1 MSKMLLGVI
10 IDNSLKFD
18 THVNNVCKK
27 VSKLQFLMFKIKS
40 YLTYEAQQIFYNSY
54 ILPCFDYCITL
65 WGYSR
70 KSNLDKLYMY
80 QKKIGSSILN
90 DYISP
95 SHIIFQQLG
104 WLTIYE
110 RVDFIT
116 LKQMYKCIFEEMPSA
131 LTDLFEFQDNHRE
144 VLLKTYYK

>member
-1 MSKMLLGVI
+1 
-10 IDNSLKFD
+10 
-18 THVNNVCKK
+18 
-27 VSKLQFLMFKIKS
+27 
-40 YLTYEAQQIFYNSY
+40 
-54 ILPCFDYCITL
+54 
-65 WGYSR
+65 
-70 KSNLDKLYMY
+70 MY
-80 QKKIGSSILN
+80 QKKIGRSILN

-131 LTDLFEFQDNHRE
+131 LTDLFEFRDNHRE
-144 VLLKTYYK
+144 LP